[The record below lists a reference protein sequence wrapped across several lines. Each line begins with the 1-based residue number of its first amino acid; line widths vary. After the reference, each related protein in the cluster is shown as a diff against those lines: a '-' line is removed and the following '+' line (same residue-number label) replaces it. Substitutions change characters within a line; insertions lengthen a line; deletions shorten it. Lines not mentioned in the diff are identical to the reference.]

1 MDYVDTEPEAEIYN
15 RILRSR
21 AEKLKMEFSASS
33 PESRA
38 IIWLCC
44 LCKVEKPD
52 MGADIKKSWMELS
65 TEDQKALVKYLNTDG
80 IAQKPAFILSDCS
93 KFLENAIVNKEVG
106 ITAATRIL
114 RKVYAGAEKQF
125 RGSIRDVV

>member
-21 AEKLKMEFSASS
+21 AEKLKMEFNASN

-38 IIWLCC
+38 IMRLCC
-44 LCKVEKPD
+44 LCKAEKPD
-52 MGADIKKSWMELS
+52 MGADIKNSWTELS
-65 TEDQKALVKYLNTDG
+65 TDEQKALAKYLNADG
-80 IAQKPAFILSDCS
+80 INQKPAFILSDCS
-93 KFLENAIVNKEVG
+93 KFLENAIANKEVG

-114 RKVYAGAEKQF
+114 VKVYAEAEKQF
-125 RGSIRDVV
+125 RNSIR